1 MTSGQRS
8 TGWFAAGALGGGLLV
23 LAVWLYVFGADSLPW
38 ADDPPAPSTARIAV
52 AEAENVVAASAPQ
65 AAPAAEEVITASSCP
80 PQPAVAASA
89 TEQDGQFMLD
99 AALDTRPLP
108 TAGAFM
114 TVAREAAQ
122 AGRVRDAEVALI
134 AACRVAERQGGS
146 YSAPVADVKAQLGE
160 HYLRM
165 AAQVPEDEEQARLLY
180 ERATTLLTETADAY
194 AAALGKNASRTR
206 VAEKRLALVRAND
219 PQEAAAKLPPGFR
232 TTPPS
237 EMGAAAASADEA
249 AGRTDAR
256 RLISSDPELAQMDSD
271 IGRLHAQASRVTDD
285 PRGMQRRDAEANA
298 KREACQDRQ
307 CLLRWYAQRRSQL
320 LNEF

>member
-23 LAVWLYVFGADSLPW
+23 LAAWLYIFGADSLPW
-38 ADDPPAPSTARIAV
+38 APEPAAPSTARIAV
-52 AEAENVVAASAPQ
+52 AEAENVVAA
-65 AAPAAEEVITASSCP
+65 AAPEAPPTAEEVIVASSCP
-80 PQPAVAASA
+80 PQAAVPASPAG
-89 TEQDGQFMLD
+89 QDGQFMLD
-99 AALDTRPLP
+99 AALEARPLP
-108 TAGAFM
+108 TASAFL

-122 AGRVRDAEVALI
+122 GGRVRDAEVALI

-165 AAQVPEDEEQARLLY
+165 AGKAEDEEQGRVLY
-180 ERATTLLTETADAY
+180 QRATALLSETADAY

-206 VAEKRLALVRAND
+206 FAEKRLALVRAND
-219 PQEAAAKLPPGFR
+219 PREAARLAASGFR
-232 TTPPS
+232 TTPS
-237 EMGAAAASADEA
+237 TEMGAAAESAEEA
-249 AGRTDAR
+249 AAR
-256 RLISSDPELAQMDSD
+256 SNARQLISSDPELAQMDSD

-285 PRGMQRRDAEANA
+285 PRGMQRRDAEAAA
-298 KREACQDRQ
+298 KRDACPDRA